1 MESQEPQVKNS
12 PLMPSM
18 YTNRVA
24 LKTILESGDGE
35 TGLIG
40 TTVVVGGWVKS
51 SKEVKKEPLPPPQSP
66 PPAAADAFPAAS
78 HGTKDVNCVEILQ
91 SRIPFFRTIIRV
103 LGGSASSP
111 AVRQKLE
118 SLIPKPPPPSIFF
131 LDINDGSCVSSL
143 RVVIDSAIVPVS
155 AGQILPTGTCILA
168 QGVLGNPSAL
178 GKQTIELTVEKILH
192 VGTVE
197 QDKYPL
203 SRKRLPLDSLR
214 DYPHIRPRTT
224 TVASVARIRN
234 TLDFASHTFFQNR
247 GFLHVQVPIMTTT
260 DPEGFSEKFQVTT
273 LLGETS
279 KKESPVGVSD
289 ADGVNPETV
298 KAAIQEKSSLVEQL
312 KRSDS
317 NREALAAAVQDLK
330 KTNELAQQI
339 ETREKSKPVTAVKPD
354 LVSFNADFFGRQI
367 YLTVSGR
374 LHLESY
380 ACALGHVYSFGPR
393 FRADKTVSAK
403 HVAEMWT
410 VEAEMAFAQL
420 EDAMK
425 CAEDCFKF
433 LCRWIL
439 DNCSED
445 MKFVLK
451 RIDKTVAH
459 RLEYMA
465 SSSYDRISY
474 REAVEILRKVTDK
487 AFETQL
493 QWGVPLTDEHLSY
506 LADDHYRRPVIIYD
520 YPKAVKPFYVRLN
533 DDGKTVAAFEMV
545 VPKIGTVIIGS
556 QNEERFDMLNA
567 RIKEFDLSKDQ
578 YEWYLDLRRHGTV
591 KHSGLSLG
599 FDLMV
604 LLATGLTDVRDV
616 IPFTRTHGKANN

>member
-1 MESQEPQVKNS
+1 MESQEPNVTKS
-12 PLMPSM
+12 PLMHS
-18 YTNRVA
+18 NRV
-24 LKTILESGDGE
+24 LVKTVLEGSDVE
-35 TGLIG
+35 TGFVG

-51 SKEVKKEPLPPPQSP
+51 SKEVKKEPVPPPSPSP
-66 PPAAADAFPAAS
+66 PMAADARRAAPS
-78 HGTKDVNCVEILQ
+78 GTKDVSCVEILQ
-91 SRIPFFRTIIRV
+91 SQIPFFRTIIRV

-118 SLIPKPPPPSIFF
+118 SLIPKPPPPSTFF
-131 LDINDGSCVSSL
+131 LEINDGSCVSSL
-143 RVVIDSAIVPVS
+143 KVVIDSAIVPVP
-155 AGQILPTGTCILA
+155 AGQILPTGTCVLA
-168 QGVLGNPSAL
+168 QGVLEKPSAH
-178 GKQTIELTVEKILH
+178 GKQIIELKVEKILH

-224 TVASVARIRN
+224 TVASVTRIRSA
-234 TLDFASHTFFQNR
+234 LDFATHTFFQNH
-247 GFLHVQVPIMTTT
+247 GFLHVQVPIITTT

-279 KKESPVGVSD
+279 KKEASIGVSD
-289 ADGVNPETV
+289 SDGVSLETV
-298 KAAIQEKSSLVEQL
+298 KAAIKEKSSLVEQL

-317 NREALAAAVQDLK
+317 NREALAAAIQDLRK
-330 KTNELAQQI
+330 SNELAQQV

-354 LVSFNADFFGRQI
+354 LVNFNADFFGRQS

-374 LHLESY
+374 IHLESY

-393 FRADKTVSAK
+393 FQADKRVSAK

-410 VEAEMAFAQL
+410 AEAEMAFTQL

-425 CAEDCFKF
+425 CAEDYFKF

-439 DNCSED
+439 DNCSDD
-445 MKFVLK
+445 MKFISK
-451 RIDKTVAH
+451 RIDKTVAD

-465 SSSYDRISY
+465 SSSYEKISY
-474 REAVEILRKVTDK
+474 REAVEILRKVIDK
-487 AFETQL
+487 AFDTQL

-533 DDGKTVAAFEMV
+533 DDRKTVAAFEMV
-545 VPKIGTVIIGS
+545 VPQIGTVVTGS
-556 QNEERFDMLNA
+556 QNEERFDILNT

-578 YEWYLDLRRHGTV
+578 YEWYLDLRRYGTV
-591 KHSGLSLG
+591 KHSGFSLG

-616 IPFTRTHGKANN
+616 IPFTRSHGKANN

>member
-1 MESQEPQVKNS
+1 MESQEPKVTTS
-12 PLMPSM
+12 PLMPLLYS
-18 YTNRVA
+18 NRVM
-24 LKTILESGDGE
+24 LKTILEGSVGE
-35 TGLIG
+35 MGLVG
-40 TTVVVGGWVKS
+40 MTVVVGGWVKS
-51 SKEVKKEPLPPPQSP
+51 SKEVKKEPVPS
-66 PPAAADAFPAAS
+66 PPAAADAIPS
-78 HGTKDVNCVEILQ
+78 SLGPKDVSCVEILQ

-111 AVRQKLE
+111 AVREKLE

-131 LDINDGSCVSSL
+131 VQINDGSCVSNL
-143 RVVIDSAIVPVS
+143 QVVIGSAIAPVV

-168 QGVLGNPSAL
+168 QGVLEKPSAH
-178 GKQTIELTVEKILH
+178 GKQTIELKVEKVLH

-214 DYPHIRPRTT
+214 DYSHIRPRTT
-224 TVASVARIRN
+224 TVASVTRIRSA
-234 TLDFASHTFFQNR
+234 LDFATRTFFQNH
-247 GFLHVQVPIMTTT
+247 GFLHVQVPIITTT
-260 DPEGFSEKFQVTT
+260 DSEGFSEKFQVTT
-273 LLGETS
+273 LLGKTS
-279 KKESPVGVSD
+279 KKEEQVGVSD
-289 ADGVNPETV
+289 AECLSLETV
-298 KAAIQEKSSLVEQL
+298 KAALKEKSSLVEQL

-317 NREALAAAVQDLK
+317 NREALVAAVQDQR

-339 ETREKSKPVTAVKPD
+339 EAREKSKPVTAVKPD
-354 LVSFNADFFGRQI
+354 LVNFNEDFFGRQS
-367 YLTVSGR
+367 YLTVSGH

-403 HVAEMWT
+403 LVAEMWT
-410 VEAEMAFAQL
+410 VEAEMAFSQL

-425 CAEDCFKF
+425 CAEDYFKF

-445 MKFVLK
+445 MKFVSK
-451 RIDKTVAH
+451 RIDTTVTH
-459 RLEYMA
+459 RLEYMI
-465 SSSYDRISY
+465 SSSYEKISY

-493 QWGVPLTDEHLSY
+493 QWGVPLTAEHLSY
-506 LADDHYRRPVIIYD
+506 LADEHYRRPVIIYD

-545 VPKIGTVIIGS
+545 VPKIGKVITGS
-556 QNEERFDMLNA
+556 QNEERFDMLTT
-567 RIKEFDLSKDQ
+567 RIKEFDLSRDQ
-578 YEWYLDLRRHGTV
+578 YEWYLDLRRNGTV
-591 KHSGLSLG
+591 KHSGFSLG

-604 LLATGLTDVRDV
+604 LLATGLTDVRDA
-616 IPFTRTHGKANN
+616 IPFPRSHGKANN